1 MPSFYVWLH
10 FQRVHNVFINSV
22 YALAVEHLY
31 NGQRAAIAKMPFY
44 QTVYIH
50 TAD

>member
-1 MPSFYVWLH
+1 MPSSMSGCIFSV
-10 FQRVHNVFINSV
+10 FTMFFINSV

-31 NGQRAAIAKMPFY
+31 NGQRAAIAKIPFY

-50 TAD
+50 AAD